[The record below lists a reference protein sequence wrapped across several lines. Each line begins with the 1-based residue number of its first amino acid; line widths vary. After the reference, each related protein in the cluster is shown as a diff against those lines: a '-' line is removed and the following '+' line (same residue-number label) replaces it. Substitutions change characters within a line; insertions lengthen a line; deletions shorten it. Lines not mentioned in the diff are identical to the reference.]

1 MEYVTE
7 SRLAT
12 IGEGEG
18 WSIELYLMAY
28 PDTYKPF
35 YVLGLWDKRE
45 NRIKKSISFAPEDIR
60 RLRDVLNEYI
70 RG

>member
-1 MEYVTE
+1 MEIVTE

-12 IGEGEG
+12 IGEGDG

-35 YVLGLWDKRE
+35 YVLGLWDKRG
-45 NRIKKSISFAPEDIR
+45 NRIKKSISLAPDDMR

>member
-12 IGEGEG
+12 IGEGDG
-18 WSIELYLMAY
+18 WSIEHYLMVY
-28 PDTYKPF
+28 LDTYKPF

-45 NRIKKSISFAPEDIR
+45 NRIKKSISFAPDDMR

>member
-1 MEYVTE
+1 MEIVTE

-12 IGEGEG
+12 IGEGDG

-45 NRIKKSISFAPEDIR
+45 NRIKKSISLAPDDMR

>member
-7 SRLAT
+7 SRIAT
-12 IGEGEG
+12 IGKGEG
-18 WSIELYLMAY
+18 LSIGLYLMTY

-35 YVLGLWDKRE
+35 YVLGLWDKRG
-45 NRIKKSISFAPEDIR
+45 NRIKKSISFAPEDMR

>member
-12 IGEGEG
+12 IGEGDD
-18 WSIELYLMAY
+18 WSIELYLMTY

-35 YVLGLWDKRE
+35 YVLGLWDKRG
-45 NRIKKSISFAPEDIR
+45 NRIKKSISLAPDDMR

>member
-1 MEYVTE
+1 MGYVTE

-28 PDTYKPF
+28 LDTYKPF
-35 YVLGLWDKRE
+35 YVLGLWDRRE
-45 NRIKKSISFAPEDIR
+45 NRIKKSISFAPDDMR